1 MKFHLILDRLQWQML
16 EIAQEEQL
24 LDWAMWQTVRYEAN
38 WTLFIFFTSFG
49 PETALMVQL
58 STFVTYL
65 PRFLLVKLTIALKS
79 FTSLVPKIADLHRAA
94 QRLKYLFQQVLELQ
108 HDRNQDLYVEGL
120 EKLDEY
126 LQSCLY

>member
-1 MKFHLILDRLQWQML
+1 
-16 EIAQEEQL
+16 
-24 LDWAMWQTVRYEAN
+24 
-38 WTLFIFFTSFG
+38 
-49 PETALMVQL
+49 MVQL

-79 FTSLVPKIADLHRAA
+79 FTPLVPKIADLHRAA